1 MIIFAPFYKQITTEP
16 LSKKLKNRIEHP
28 TFSYLESLKLLEM
41 SFKKYNTE
49 HDFIVCSDL
58 ETVIDYNN
66 IFRTDTKDLY
76 IMEAITVANTNFVK
90 EHTGKIVLAGAD
102 HLVRTKIDEMFSEE
116 FDLGFWIFPNFD
128 PSHRVTISMSIVLI
142 NSHNNNKKEIENF
155 FNQRQQICFSLD
167 KKERHW
173 FADQKSISLL
183 LETQNIISDY
193 HKFNGEQ
200 TIFKFGNLKI
210 KLFKYG
216 IDHIKE
222 VIITETDEIKLDPGG
237 IIIDFPG
244 HKTKNYFYDFY
255 KKEILNKD

>member
-1 MIIFAPFYKQITTEP
+1 M
-16 LSKKLKNRIEHP
+16 
-28 TFSYLESLKLLEM
+28 
-41 SFKKYNTE
+41 
-49 HDFIVCSDL
+49 
-58 ETVIDYNN
+58 
-66 IFRTDTKDLY
+66 
-76 IMEAITVANTNFVK
+76 
-90 EHTGKIVLAGAD
+90 
-102 HLVRTKIDEMFSEE
+102 
-116 FDLGFWIFPNFD
+116 
-128 PSHRVTISMSIVLI
+128 
-142 NSHNNNKKEIENF
+142 
-155 FNQRQQICFSLD
+155 
-167 KKERHW
+167 
-173 FADQKSISLL
+173 